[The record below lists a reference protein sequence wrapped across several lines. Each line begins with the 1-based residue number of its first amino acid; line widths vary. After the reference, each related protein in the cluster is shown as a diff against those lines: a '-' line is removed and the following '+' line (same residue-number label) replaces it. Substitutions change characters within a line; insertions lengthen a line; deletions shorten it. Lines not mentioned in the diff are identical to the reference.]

1 MKPAWLR
8 CGLTDQATL
17 RKTRGLLRR
26 HGLNSVCEEALCPN
40 LSECFG
46 RGAATFLILGRTCTR
61 ACTFC
66 AIPSEERPPV
76 PDPGESGRIATA
88 AAELGL
94 KHVVITSVTRDDIA
108 DGGAGH
114 FGAVVEAVKRQSPSI
129 TVEVL
134 IPDLQGERAA
144 LKAIL
149 QSRPD
154 ILNHNLETVPRL
166 YPAVRPQADYHRS
179 VRLLEIAK
187 EIDTDTITKSGL
199 MLGLGEQREEVLAAM
214 ADLRGAFCEIL
225 TLGQYLQ
232 PSKRHY
238 PVARYVTP
246 EEFADL
252 GREGKRM
259 GFRAVFAAPLV
270 RSSFHAAELFAETLA
285 GSPRNQRG
293 VTNKRTVHPVDA
305 CFIPKK
311 GVIDR
316 FRSNKR
322 HTVSNWGEDYCL

>member
-8 CGLTDQATL
+8 CRLTDQATL
-17 RKTRGLLRR
+17 LKTRGLLRS

-46 RGAATFLILGRTCTR
+46 RGTATFLILGRTCTR

-66 AIPSEERPPV
+66 AIPPEERPPA
-76 PDPGESGRIATA
+76 PDPGEPERIATA

-114 FGAVVEAVKRQSPSI
+114 FGAVVDAVKRHSPSI

-134 IPDLQGERAA
+134 IPDLQGDRAA
-144 LKAIL
+144 LETVL
-149 QSRPD
+149 RSRPD
-154 ILNHNLETVPRL
+154 IVNHNMETVYRL
-166 YPAVRPQADYHRS
+166 YPAVRPQADYSRS
-179 VRLLEIAK
+179 VGLLKMVK
-187 EIDTDTITKSGL
+187 EIDPGKVTKSGL
-199 MLGLGEQREEVLAAM
+199 MLGLGEGREEVLAAM
-214 ADLRGAFCEIL
+214 ADLRGASCEIL

-232 PSKRHY
+232 PSKRHH
-238 PVARYVTP
+238 PVVRYVTP
-246 EEFADL
+246 GEFADL

-270 RSSFHAAELFAETLA
+270 RSSFHAAEVFAVTLA
-285 GSPRNQRG
+285 GSPKNTQG
-293 VTNKRTVHPVDA
+293 
-305 CFIPKK
+305 
-311 GVIDR
+311 
-316 FRSNKR
+316 
-322 HTVSNWGEDYCL
+322 